1 MAPPPHP
8 PCPPAWPHEEVHPYS
23 YDAALDHFNR
33 LRRHALLLAHR
44 DEVVSEHDREIYLE
58 VLHGVARNAF
68 IANDVR
74 YDHQYLTANQVMVAD
89 GFPDYCTP
97 SDSTPIWLLIA
108 LYFVGAS
115 AMGWVLFAVCRMNVC
130 RIAACRP
137 KQAYQRHVDDDD
149 RAVGPTRAEPRED
162 DPAKHSQH
170 GGGGVNV
177 DDPKN
182 SAQKHVA
189 NAPSKCGEMAGAQ
202 SAGGTKV
209 DVEGGCG
216 SSPSASGERSTT
228 QNGNKPISGQSAR
241 SMRSRCASAKQS
253 AMDAIMKM
261 GSPTPGLLYWPN
273 SDRRRANLEDGAPKL
288 MQTRKASNVRR
299 PSRDQLA
306 TSGLV
311 KAGFSTRRRR
321 MDGYSF
327 VASIGLAP
335 ASNSVDN
342 CEPALNDDTEVQVR
356 PPANDGTES
365 VQLESPAADAAA
377 ISTDHADHVEKGEAP
392 STEAADAVDQTE
404 GEDGRDKTGTSHT
417 NDLSA

>member
-115 AMGWVLFAVCRMNVC
+115 AMGW
-130 RIAACRP
+130 
-137 KQAYQRHVDDDD
+137 
-149 RAVGPTRAEPRED
+149 
-162 DPAKHSQH
+162 SQH

-189 NAPSKCGEMAGAQ
+189 DAPSKCGEMAGAQ

-228 QNGNKPISGQSAR
+228 QN
-241 SMRSRCASAKQS
+241 
-253 AMDAIMKM
+253 
-261 GSPTPGLLYWPN
+261 
-273 SDRRRANLEDGAPKL
+273 
-288 MQTRKASNVRR
+288 
-299 PSRDQLA
+299 
-306 TSGLV
+306 GLV